1 MSRRMILER
10 KSEYLRYN
18 GNIIYTIQGLINIT
32 HESGITIITYQEDNS
47 QTRTIQTNMPYIYWQ
62 D

>member
-1 MSRRMILER
+1 LKGKVNI
-10 KSEYLRYN
+10 YDYN

>member
-1 MSRRMILER
+1 VKGKVNI
-10 KSEYLRYN
+10 YDYN

-32 HESGITIITYQEDNS
+32 YENGITIITYQEDNS
-47 QTRTIQTNMPYIYWQ
+47 HTRTIQTNMPYIYWQ

>member
-1 MSRRMILER
+1 VKGKINI
-10 KSEYLRYN
+10 YDYN
-18 GNIIYTIQGLINIT
+18 GNLIYSVQGLINIT
-32 HESGITIITYQEDNS
+32 HDNGITVITYQEDNS